1 MPGMML
7 LMTCYQT
14 WKKNDNPDFF
24 NYRQIEVCKGDP
36 RYDRQNNRSLN
47 NWRSRYHYCC
57 YGLVDLEKRKTFP
70 NALMHDY
77 HVNKV
82 SAENK
87 TAFCRLS
94 GIGLIVIGI
103 GLLISAVILF
113 VTDSAYSFLCF
124 AVCFV
129 VGLAM
134 LITAGA
140 KYNR

>member
-1 MPGMML
+1 MIGKIIGDLITEGVGTIIAVMGWL
-7 LMTCYQT
+7 I
-14 WKKNDNPDFF
+14 WKK
-24 NYRQIEVCKGDP
+24 
-36 RYDRQNNRSLN
+36 
-47 NWRSRYHYCC
+47 
-57 YGLVDLEKRKTFP
+57 EKLS
-70 NALMHDY
+70 LMHDY

-82 SAENK
+82 SAEHK
-87 TAFCRLS
+87 AAFCRLS
-94 GIGLIVIGI
+94 GIGLIIIGI

-113 VTDSAYSFLCF
+113 GTDSAYSFLCF

>member
-1 MPGMML
+1 MIGKIIGVLITGGVGTIIAVMGWL
-7 LMTCYQT
+7 I
-14 WKKNDNPDFF
+14 WKK
-24 NYRQIEVCKGDP
+24 
-36 RYDRQNNRSLN
+36 
-47 NWRSRYHYCC
+47 
-57 YGLVDLEKRKTFP
+57 EKLS
-70 NALMHDY
+70 LMHDY

-82 SAENK
+82 SAKNK
-87 TAFCRLS
+87 TVFCRLS

>member
-1 MPGMML
+1 MIGKIIGVLITGGVGTIIAVMGWL
-7 LMTCYQT
+7 I
-14 WKKNDNPDFF
+14 WKK
-24 NYRQIEVCKGDP
+24 
-36 RYDRQNNRSLN
+36 
-47 NWRSRYHYCC
+47 
-57 YGLVDLEKRKTFP
+57 EKLS
-70 NALMHDY
+70 LMHDY

-94 GIGLIVIGI
+94 GIGLIAGIGLIVIGI

-124 AVCFV
+124 AVFFV

-134 LITAGA
+134 LISAGA

>member
-1 MPGMML
+1 MIGKIIGVLITRGAGTIIAVMGWL
-7 LMTCYQT
+7 I
-14 WKKNDNPDFF
+14 WKK
-24 NYRQIEVCKGDP
+24 
-36 RYDRQNNRSLN
+36 
-47 NWRSRYHYCC
+47 
-57 YGLVDLEKRKTFP
+57 EKLT
-70 NALMHDY
+70 LMHDY

-113 VTDSAYSFLCF
+113 VTDSNYSFLCF
-124 AVCFV
+124 AFCFV
-129 VGLAM
+129 VGLVM

>member
-1 MPGMML
+1 MIGKIIGVL
-7 LMTCYQT
+7 ITGGVGTIIAVLGWLI
-14 WKKNDNPDFF
+14 WKK
-24 NYRQIEVCKGDP
+24 
-36 RYDRQNNRSLN
+36 
-47 NWRSRYHYCC
+47 
-57 YGLVDLEKRKTFP
+57 EKLS
-70 NALMHDY
+70 LMHDY

-124 AVCFV
+124 AVCFE